1 MEQKERGFLLYPDYA
16 DKIKKL
22 PLEQAGA
29 LFLAI
34 FDYVRDGTIP
44 ELEPAADMC
53 FAFIVSQF
61 ERDKEKYDE
70 TCRKRAVAGRKG
82 AEATN
87 SKRRQA
93 AAKAA
98 NAESDGEPEAAPEH
112 PDATAEAGAVT
123 PEPEEKPRRKKQEPK
138 KVKYGEFVHMTEEE
152 HRKLVEQYGEQQT
165 ARMIEILDN
174 YKGSK
179 GKTYKNDYRAILC
192 WVAERVQEE
201 FQRRG
206 GNTYGGFGQN
216 SGGGFKPSGGF
227 GGGN

>member
-98 NAESDGEPEAAPEH
+98 NAESDGESEAAPEQ
-112 PDATAEAGAVT
+112 PDATAEAGAPVKKAGA
-123 PEPEEKPRRKKQEPK
+123 EKGQ
-138 KVKYGEFVHMTEEE
+138 V
-152 HRKLVEQYGEQQT
+152 
-165 ARMIEILDN
+165 
-174 YKGSK
+174 
-179 GKTYKNDYRAILC
+179 
-192 WVAERVQEE
+192 
-201 FQRRG
+201 RG
-206 GNTYGGFGQN
+206 ICPHD
-216 SGGGFKPSGGF
+216 GGGAPETRRAVRRAADRP
-227 GGGN
+227 ND